1 MAEHIRLH
9 FDPVCPWCYQTA
21 RWLKRLEELG
31 EVELSYAL
39 FSLGVQN
46 AGDESEEMAQA
57 HARSGPSL
65 RAAVLVREEAGESGL
80 GAFYT
85 AIGRRYHEE
94 GHVLDDPD
102 VVAAALE
109 DAGLDPAL
117 AEKARGDERTWEVVR
132 QEHRDLVE
140 TTRSFGVPAIALD
153 GGEGP
158 AIFGPVIS
166 EVPDDEEAVEL
177 LGHVV
182 WLARNENF
190 AELKRDRLHAPELE
204 SVRRAR
210 ERRRQQRRVEGNGEH
225 GR

>member
-9 FDPVCPWCYQTA
+9 FDPICPWCYQTS

-46 AGDESEEMAQA
+46 EGKESDAKARA
-57 HARSGPSL
+57 HARSRLPL
-65 RAAVLVREEAGESGL
+65 RTAVLVREDAGDPGV

-85 AIGRRYHEE
+85 AIGRRFHQE
-94 GHVLDDPD
+94 GQALDDPE
-102 VVAAALE
+102 VVGAALE
-109 DAGLDPAL
+109 DAGLDSAL
-117 AEKARGDERTWEVVR
+117 AEKAQGDERTWEVVC
-132 QEHRDLVE
+132 QEHRDLGE
-140 TTRSFGVPAIALD
+140 TTRSFGVPTIALD

-166 EVPDDEEAVEL
+166 EVPDDDEAVEL

-190 AELKRDRLHAPELE
+190 AELKRDRVAIPDLE
-204 SVRRAR
+204 SVRRGR
-210 ERRRQQRRVEGNGEH
+210 ERRDQRRVEGNGER